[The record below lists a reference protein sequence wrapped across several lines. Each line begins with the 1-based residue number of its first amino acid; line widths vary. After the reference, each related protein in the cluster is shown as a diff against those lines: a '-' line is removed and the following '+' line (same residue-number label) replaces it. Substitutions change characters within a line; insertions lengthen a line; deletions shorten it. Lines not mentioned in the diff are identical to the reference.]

1 MATDLSEIFISVDG
15 VIESE
20 VLRYI
25 RIKNNASILEDS
37 LDRKYWERRHSH
49 IYTEKDI
56 EEKVGY
62 EPDKGKRYVY
72 MTEDEYND
80 DFWRS

>member
-1 MATDLSEIFISVDG
+1 MATDLSKMFINVDG
-15 VIESE
+15 AIESE

-25 RIKNNASILEDS
+25 DDE
-37 LDRKYWERRHSH
+37 LDRKYWELKHSY
-49 IYTEKDI
+49 IYTNKDI
-56 EEKVGY
+56 EKKVGY

-80 DFWRS
+80 MFWSS